1 MPLIYCSSSD
11 VVHSIIFPN
20 GIAFCCKGYHWVS
33 FRALATEDKEYTYWE
48 LVFLVGKLSFILWEL
63 IKSMKMTERLI
74 AQHLNNIPSRMLIHL
89 ENAILNIFYYILS
102 LICILIV
109 ILPELLIGLFRGW
122 LVPANKH

>member
-20 GIAFCCKGYHWVS
+20 GIAFCCKGFHWVS
-33 FRALATEDKEYTYWE
+33 FRALATEDKEYRYWE
-48 LVFLVGKLSFILWEL
+48 LVFLVGKLSFILCEL

-89 ENAILNIFYYILS
+89 ENAILNIFYYIGSPFIDMYLNCNCS
-102 LICILIV
+102 RIINRSI
-109 ILPELLIGLFRGW
+109 
-122 LVPANKH
+122 